1 MPQKQVNRSSMT
13 LRHLSVFSRLS
24 AGLVSTMVVVLGVYV
39 VFRVGAASQQLYLSP
54 SSASVN
60 IGQNITLA
68 VRENS
73 GTDPVNAVQANLTYN
88 PAQLQF
94 VAVDYTNSAFSLQAS
109 SSGGG
114 GSVKMTRATG
124 GGEPPVTG
132 DNLIANV
139 TFKALVGGVTS
150 NITFASGS
158 AVVRSTDNTNI
169 LTSSGTGSYVLVG
182 LPTVTPTPTPT
193 PPPPTPPL
201 STTPMPIRTTA
212 TPKPASTPTPV
223 PGSKTPIAT
232 PTPVPTSDPLS
243 VQSDNKNP
251 PDTSDLAIIIS
262 SGSGSPVTV
271 YTGSVPVVGGLITIS
286 TPFVA
291 SKVAIKLDGRVLPSD
306 GKLDTSY
313 LTNGLHTVRVEA
325 TQSDGTK
332 KTADFTINAH
342 NALNPYQIVRN
353 TLFAPLHGNSGVIN
367 SIYAGVAL
375 IIILIFAYKL
385 VGRIRRYKLDHGVR
399 TNLE

>member
-1 MPQKQVNRSSMT
+1 
-13 LRHLSVFSRLS
+13 
-24 AGLVSTMVVVLGVYV
+24 MVVVLGVYV

-114 GSVKMTRATG
+114 GSVKMARATG

-158 AVVRSTDNTNI
+158 AVVRSTDNTNVLK
-169 LTSSGTGSYVLVG
+169 LTGPGNYVL
-182 LPTVTPTPTPT
+182 
-193 PPPPTPPL
+193 
-201 STTPMPIRTTA
+201 R
-212 TPKPASTPTPV
+212 
-223 PGSKTPIAT
+223 
-232 PTPVPTSDPLS
+232 
-243 VQSDNKNP
+243 
-251 PDTSDLAIIIS
+251 
-262 SGSGSPVTV
+262 
-271 YTGSVPVVGGLITIS
+271 
-286 TPFVA
+286 
-291 SKVAIKLDGRVLPSD
+291 
-306 GKLDTSY
+306 
-313 LTNGLHTVRVEA
+313 
-325 TQSDGTK
+325 
-332 KTADFTINAH
+332 
-342 NALNPYQIVRN
+342 
-353 TLFAPLHGNSGVIN
+353 
-367 SIYAGVAL
+367 
-375 IIILIFAYKL
+375 
-385 VGRIRRYKLDHGVR
+385 
-399 TNLE
+399 